1 MAGAPRAALFG
12 VFRRS
17 TEQVSKMLSLRGFGG
32 NRLLL
37 RSLQKR
43 LLLSLLL
50 SLKLWEVAAGAQ
62 EGKGSFGDLVRRD
75 LADSQATTLIRRG
88 AYASAIAKILS
99 RSLYYFYY
107 YLRIIMCKTILW
119 GEFGRVQ
126 FFL

>member
-1 MAGAPRAALFG
+1 MLALP
-12 VFRRS
+12 
-17 TEQVSKMLSLRGFGG
+17 GFGG
-32 NRLLL
+32 NQPLL
-37 RSLQKR
+37 RSLLKKII
-43 LLLSLLL
+43 LLSLLL

-62 EGKGSFGDLVRRD
+62 EAKGSFGDLVRRD

-107 YLRIIMCKTILW
+107 YLRIIMCETIFW

-126 FFL
+126 FFSITFFFSTFNGCCYR

>member
-75 LADSQATTLIRRG
+75 LADS
-88 AYASAIAKILS
+88 
-99 RSLYYFYY
+99 
-107 YLRIIMCKTILW
+107 
-119 GEFGRVQ
+119 
-126 FFL
+126 